1 MHICMN
7 WAAITFDW
15 NHARALLATA
25 EEGSFSAAAR
35 ALKTTQPTVGRQV
48 AALEEE
54 LGATLIQRVGRGVE
68 LTEAGIQLLEHVR
81 AMSEAALRVSLAATG
96 RSRSLEG
103 LVRITAS
110 ESICALLLGPALARV
125 RREHPGIDLDLVA
138 TNAVSDLRRREADI
152 AVRNFR
158 PEDPE
163 LTARKVRHE
172 PAWMYASPE
181 YLARLGP
188 VQRLEDLERAQFL
201 AFDRATTMADQIAK
215 IGLRLGPENFR
226 VATENHLVQWELCR
240 RGLGICFMMEV
251 VGDAEPG
258 VVRVPGG
265 LPPMPV
271 PMWLTTHR
279 AVHTSR
285 RVRAVFDVLAEEL
298 GAPDPAQAPLP
309 TAGRAGGG
317 AGPDRR

>member
-1 MHICMN
+1 MRIRMN
-7 WAAITFDW
+7 WDAITFDW

-25 EEGSFSAAAR
+25 EQGSFSAAAR
-35 ALKTTQPTVGRQV
+35 VLKTTQPTVGRQV

-68 LTEAGIQLLEHVR
+68 LTEAGIQLVEHVR
-81 AMSEAALRVSLAATG
+81 AMSEAAHRVSLAAAG

-110 ESICALLLGPALARV
+110 ESISALLLGPALARV
-125 RREHPGIDLDLVA
+125 RRDHPGIDVDLVV

-152 AVRNFR
+152 AIRNFR
-158 PEDPE
+158 PQDPE
-163 LTARKVRHE
+163 LTARKVREE
-172 PAWMYASPE
+172 PGWMYASPE
-181 YLARLGP
+181 YLAQLGP
-188 VQRLEDLERAQFL
+188 VRSLQDLEQAQIL
-201 AFDRATTMADQIAK
+201 AFDRSATMADHLATM
-215 IGLRLGPENFR
+215 GLRVGPQNFR
-226 VATENHLVQWELCR
+226 LATENHLVQWELCK
-240 RGLGICFMMEV
+240 RGLGICIMMEV

-265 LPPMPV
+265 LPPIPV

-285 RVRAVFDVLAEEL
+285 RLRVVFDILVDEL
-298 GAPDPAQAPLP
+298 Q
-309 TAGRAGGG
+309 R
-317 AGPDRR
+317 